1 VIIGGGQT
9 SQEAADEMGADGW
22 APNAVEAVRL
32 CRNLMEQREAAAP
45 AQQ

>member
-1 VIIGGGQT
+1 VIIGGAQT

-32 CRNLMEQREAAAP
+32 CRNLMEQRGAVGSA
-45 AQQ
+45 